1 MDITSFINNS
11 KTKSLQKNPY
21 CNQIDYIT
29 ARNCKTIKITD
40 LKLTTNKITMS
51 DHKLVVM
58 KATIVFKKHCK
69 KRKIQQ
75 IHYRRLR
82 NIANVQENYK
92 STILHRFDDIN
103 YEIINSQQKWNT
115 ITDILKE
122 SAKTNVGYIER
133 NKRSENA
140 NIIMLSG
147 MQRNF
152 QKQIDSATNEE
163 TKLRLKF
170 Y

>member
-1 MDITSFINNS
+1 MDITGSINNS
-11 KTKSLQKNPY
+11 KTKFLQKNPY
-21 CNQIDYIT
+21 RNQIDYII
-29 ARNCKTIKITD
+29 ARNCETIKITD
-40 LKLTTNKITMS
+40 LKSTTNKITMS
-51 DHKLVVM
+51 DHKPVVM
-58 KATIVFKKHCK
+58 KTTITFKKHCK
-69 KRKIQQ
+69 KRNIQQ
-75 IHYRRLR
+75 IDYRRLR

-92 STILHRFDDIN
+92 STILDRFNDIN

-147 MQRNF
+147 MQ
-152 QKQIDSATNEE
+152 
-163 TKLRLKF
+163 
-170 Y
+170 